1 MPSERV
7 LRQIG
12 GLLHDAEEALTQDD
26 WDLIDGD
33 GPHAQVLLDE
43 PLKISRDLDM
53 KTLMEHILSRRHIL
67 KA

>member
-7 LRQIG
+7 QRQIDRLVG
-12 GLLHDAEEALTQDD
+12 DAEEAMTQDD
-26 WDLIDGD
+26 WYLIDGD
-33 GPHAQVLLDE
+33 NQHAQVLLDE

-53 KTLMEHILSRRHIL
+53 KTLMEHILSRPHIL

>member
-1 MPSERV
+1 MELREDFSMPSERV

-33 GPHAQVLLDE
+33 GPHAQVLLD
-43 PLKISRDLDM
+43 
-53 KTLMEHILSRRHIL
+53 
-67 KA
+67 